1 MIGLILLLAA
11 PALELEASGGVA
23 FPSPPHPA
31 QGPKAAALQIRA
43 GLDFLDHLTVSGA
56 LLGVPGSDAR
66 NTQCGLCFG
75 QSPTFKAISG
85 FGIVRLH
92 TDADLQAFAELGV
105 GVGHLVSLSD
115 EDYFENPPLSG
126 RAGPAFLLGGGGRWF
141 VSQGLALG
149 AQVAWTMW
157 TNVVRR
163 EFVYGATPMSARD
176 DLKVSAV
183 LLLLSVGWSS
193 AR

>member
-23 FPSPPHPA
+23 VPLAPYPA
-31 QGPKAAALQIRA
+31 TGPIAGALQLRA
-43 GLDFLDHLTVSGA
+43 GLDFFDHLTVSAA
-56 LLGVPGSDAR
+56 LLGVPGSDAQ
-66 NTQCGLCFG
+66 NTQCGLCFA

-85 FGIVRLH
+85 LGIVRYH
-92 TDADLQAFAELGV
+92 TGGDLQAFAELGV
-105 GVGHLVSLSD
+105 GVGHLISLSD
-115 EDYFENPPLSG
+115 ADYFENPPLSG
-126 RAGPAFLLGGGGRWF
+126 HAGPAFLLGGGGRWF

-149 AQVAWTMW
+149 VEVAWTMW

-163 EFVYGATPMSARD
+163 EFVYGATLMPARD
-176 DLKVSAV
+176 DLTVSAV
-183 LLLLSVGWSS
+183 LLLFSIGWSS